1 VTLKSPEARA
11 YLERLRD
18 LLPAREAGRVVTEV
32 ESLIFDRVEAEGA
45 GVLQEEAERRALA
58 HLGSPDVLVDT
69 LAEAPLQVGWSSRR
83 AFTRWFSVL
92 AAGHLL
98 FSILLTVGQAEHAA
112 VPGLLGPLP
121 LAPWWG
127 TVSAALGIVL
137 LDAGLM
143 FVLFT
148 LLGAWGRRGGLPL
161 PGRARGWTRVEALR
175 TLVLL
180 ALLALIAHPL
190 RDEIFAVRRGATATP
205 FLAPDLV
212 ALLPW
217 LDVVLGLVA
226 LRALLVLSGKADAP
240 LTHAIDMLAGLGG
253 VLVLVLAAT
262 RHEIVRLPAA
272 VLGQEV
278 AGVLASIITR
288 VLMLVFVAAA
298 LLLAVA
304 VIKRLARLRQVLAA

>member
-1 VTLKSPEARA
+1 MTLKSPEARA

-18 LLPAREAGRVVTEV
+18 LLPPREASRVVTEV
-32 ESLIFDRVEAEGA
+32 ESLILDRVEAEGA
-45 GVLQEEAERRALA
+45 GAPSEEAERRALA
-58 HLGSPDVLVDT
+58 HLGSPDTLADT
-69 LAEAPLQVGWSSRR
+69 LAEAPLQVGWSARR

-98 FSILLTVGQAEHAA
+98 FSILLTVGKAEVAA
-112 VPGLLGPLP
+112 LPGLLGPLP
-121 LAPWWG
+121 TAPWWG

-137 LDAGLM
+137 LDAGIV

-148 LLGAWGRRGGLPL
+148 LLGAWGQSGALPL

-175 TLVLL
+175 TLVLV

-190 RDEIFAVRRGATATP
+190 RDEIFAVHRGATSTP
-205 FLAPDLV
+205 FLSPDLV

-217 LDVVLGLVA
+217 LDIVLGLVL
-226 LRALLVLSGKADAP
+226 LRALLVLGGKADAP
-240 LTHAIDMLAGLGG
+240 LTHGVDLLAGIGG

-262 RHEIVRLPAA
+262 RHEIVRLPPA

-278 AGVLASIITR
+278 AGVLGNVITR
-288 VLMLVFVAAA
+288 VVLLVFVAAA
-298 LLLAVA
+298 LLLSVA
-304 VIKRLARLRQVLAA
+304 VIKRVLRLRQVLAT